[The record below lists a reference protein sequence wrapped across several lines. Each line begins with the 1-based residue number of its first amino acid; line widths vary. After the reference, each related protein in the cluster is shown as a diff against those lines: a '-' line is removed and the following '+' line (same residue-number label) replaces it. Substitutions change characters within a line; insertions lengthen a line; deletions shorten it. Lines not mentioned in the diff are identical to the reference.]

1 MDSNVLFMILCALT
15 TGLGALPVLLIR
27 RISHRQMDMIL
38 AYTAGIM
45 VAASTYGLIPASLK
59 LTNLYVLCIG
69 VLAGALLLNLLEQFI
84 PHVDVQHDRL
94 QVLLPYQSFMMVIA
108 MTLHNIPEG
117 LSVGASFASETEHL
131 GAVVALSIGLQNAPE
146 GFLVA
151 LFLIN
156 QKVNRYF
163 ALCLALLTGFIEF
176 IASYIGYKLVNMALF
191 LVPYGLA
198 FAAGA
203 MLFIVYKE
211 LIPETHGHGYER
223 VATFSFLLGL
233 LSMIGLVEW
242 FR

>member
-1 MDSNVLFMILCALT
+1 MDWNIGVMLISAFAT
-15 TGLGALPVLLIR
+15 AAGALPVLAIR
-27 RISHRQMDMIL
+27 QISHRGMDTIL
-38 AYTAGIM
+38 AYTAGVM

-59 LTNLYVLCIG
+59 LTNLYVLCFG
-69 VLAGALLLNLLEQFI
+69 VLLGALLLNALEYVL
-84 PHVDVQHDRL
+84 PHIDADHERHGRM
-94 QVLLPYQSFMMVIA
+94 LPFQGMMLVVA

-117 LSVGASFASETEHL
+117 LSVGASLASDVDNL
-131 GAVVALSIGLQNAPE
+131 GLVVALSMALQNAPE

-151 LFLIN
+151 LFLMN
-156 QKVNRYF
+156 QEVSKLRAFLF
-163 ALCLALLTGFIEF
+163 ATLTGCIEF
-176 IASYIGYKLVNMALF
+176 FAGVFGFFAVGAALWI
-191 LVPYGLA
+191 VPYGLA

-223 VATFSFLLGL
+223 LATFSFLIGL

>member
-1 MDSNVLFMILCALT
+1 MEIEILTMVLCALA
-15 TGLGALPVLLIR
+15 TGVGAFPVLLIR

-38 AYTAGIM
+38 AFTAGIM
-45 VAASTYGLIPASLK
+45 VSASTYGLIPTSLK
-59 LTNLYVLCIG
+59 LTNLYVLTCG
-69 VLAGALLLNLLEQFI
+69 VLLGALLLNVLEYFI
-84 PHVDVQHDRL
+84 PHEDIDHKRTGNM
-94 QVLLPYQSFMMVIA
+94 LPRQSLMMVIA

-117 LSVGASFASETEHL
+117 LSVGASLASEVENL
-131 GAVVALSIGLQNAPE
+131 GLVVALSMGLQNAPE

-151 LFLIN
+151 LFLVN
-156 QKVNRYF
+156 QKVNKFF
-163 ALCLALLTGFIEF
+163 AVLLATFTGMIELLSSLLGFQLIH
-176 IASYIGYKLVNMALF
+176 AALF

-223 VATFSFLLGL
+223 SATFSFLIGL

>member
-1 MDSNVLFMILCALT
+1 MEWTLLVMMLCALT
-15 TGLGALPVLLIR
+15 TCAGALPIFFIHG
-27 RISHRQMDMIL
+27 ISHRRMDSIL

-59 LTNLYVLCIG
+59 LTNLFVLCFG
-69 VLAGALLLNLLEQFI
+69 VLAGALLLNLLEYFI
-84 PHVDVQHDRL
+84 PHVDIEHNRKG
-94 QVLLPYQSFMMVIA
+94 VLVPSQSMMMVAA

-117 LSVGASFASETEHL
+117 LSVGASLASEVENL
-131 GAVVALSIGLQNAPE
+131 GLVVALSMGLQNAPE

-151 LFLIN
+151 LFLVHQN
-156 QKVNRYF
+156 VRRGT
-163 ALCLALLTGFIEF
+163 AVLLAGITGIIEF
-176 IASYIGYKLVNMALF
+176 ISSLIGFSLVHVALF

-223 VATFSFLLGL
+223 WATFSFLLGL

>member
-1 MDSNVLFMILCALT
+1 MEWSLWVMVMSAFAT
-15 TGLGALPVLLIR
+15 SVGALPVLFIR
-27 RISHRQMDMIL
+27 SISHRRMDSIL

-59 LTNLYVLCIG
+59 LTNLYVLCFG
-69 VLAGALLLNLLEQFI
+69 VLLGALLLNVLEYII
-84 PHVDVQHDRL
+84 PHIDLDHERSDVK
-94 QVLLPYQSFMMVIA
+94 LPQQALMFVAA

-117 LSVGASFASETEHL
+117 LSVGASLASEVENL
-131 GAVVALSIGLQNAPE
+131 GLVVALSMGLQNAPE

-151 LFLIN
+151 LFLLN
-156 QKVNRYF
+156 QGVRKSLGVAMAF
-163 ALCLALLTGFIEF
+163 LTGVIECLASVFGFF
-176 IASYIGYKLVNMALF
+176 MVHTALS

-223 VATFSFLLGL
+223 LATFSFLLGL
-233 LSMIGLVEW
+233 LSMIGVVEW

>member
-1 MDSNVLFMILCALT
+1 MESNVLLMLLCALA
-15 TGLGALPVLLIR
+15 TGAGAIPVLFIGT
-27 RISHRQMDMIL
+27 ISHRRMDSIL

-59 LTNLYVLCIG
+59 LTNLYVLSIG
-69 VLAGALLLNLLEQFI
+69 VLAGAVLLNLLEYVVPHEDIDHKRAGAGI
-84 PHVDVQHDRL
+84 PSSSL
-94 QVLLPYQSFMMVIA
+94 MMVMA

-117 LSVGASFASETEHL
+117 LSVGASLGSDLEHL
-131 GAVVALSIGLQNAPE
+131 GLVVALSMGLQNAPE

-151 LFLIN
+151 LFLVHQHVRKWTAIG
-156 QKVNRYF
+156 
-163 ALCLALLTGFIEF
+163 LALFTGMIEF
-176 IASYIGYKLVNMALF
+176 LSSLIGYSLVNVALF

-223 VATFSFLLGL
+223 WATFSFLLGL

-242 FR
+242 VR

>member
-1 MDSNVLFMILCALT
+1 MEWNAWVMMLSALA
-15 TGLGALPVLLIR
+15 TGLGALPVVFIR
-27 RISHRQMDMIL
+27 KVSHRRMDSIL

-59 LTNLYVLCIG
+59 LTNLYVLCFG
-69 VLAGALLLNLLEQFI
+69 VLAGALLLNLLEYVI
-84 PHVDVQHDRL
+84 PHIDINHERNDI
-94 QVLLPYQSFMMVIA
+94 VLPQQSLMLVAA

-117 LSVGASFASETEHL
+117 LSVGASLASEVENL
-131 GAVVALSIGLQNAPE
+131 GLVVAFSMGIQNAPE

-156 QKVNRYF
+156 QNVRKDLSIAMAFFTGMIEWFSSLMGFYVVN
-163 ALCLALLTGFIEF
+163 
-176 IASYIGYKLVNMALF
+176 VALF

-223 VATFSFLLGL
+223 LATFSFLLGL
-233 LSMIGLVEW
+233 LSMIGVVEW